1 MRKLVCIKRG
11 YVCYSHQWN
20 SRTLLSGTKTRSL
33 LRLHINYTTQ
43 LYGLS
48 PSSYLYDGVGVVET
62 GTDEHRRGVCVVR
75 VCGPPG
81 KRAQLHIGYG
91 GGIVVDGSV
100 LLSGAVLSAHVA
112 VLGLGDLT
120 SRRFDEPPEQLPVEV
135 FAERA
140 ADQVEGDGVDARVAV
155 AQAEAG
161 DTQHV
166 PEYVVLVLGPGV

>member
-1 MRKLVCIKRG
+1 MRP
-11 YVCYSHQWN
+11 
-20 SRTLLSGTKTRSL
+20 L
-33 LRLHINYTTQ
+33 LRFHIYTTQ
-43 LYGLS
+43 LYGIS

-75 VCGPPG
+75 VRCSPSE
-81 KRAQLHIGYG
+81 RAQLHVGYG

-112 VLGLGDLT
+112 VLGFGDLAA
-120 SRRFDEPPEQLPVEV
+120 RWLDEPPEQLPVEV
-135 FAERA
+135 FAECT
-140 ADQVEGDGVDARVAV
+140 ADQVESDGVDARVTV

-166 PEYVVLVLGPGV
+166 PEYVILILGPRV

>member
-1 MRKLVCIKRG
+1 M
-11 YVCYSHQWN
+11 
-20 SRTLLSGTKTRSL
+20 
-33 LRLHINYTTQ
+33 RLHIYTTQ

-48 PSSYLYDGVGVVET
+48 PSSYLYDGGGVVET
-62 GTDEHRRGVCVVR
+62 GTDEHRRGVRVVR
-75 VCGPPG
+75 VRGPPSE
-81 KRAQLHIGYG
+81 RAQLDVGYG

-112 VLGLGDLT
+112 VLGLGDLAA
-120 SRRFDEPPEQLPVEV
+120 RWLDEPPEQLPVEV
-135 FAERA
+135 FAERT
-140 ADQVEGDGVDARVAV
+140 ADQVEGDGVDTRVAV